1 MSTARFLLALACT
14 CTSAAVALAG
24 ESATE
29 LELALARE
37 PALYLRLN
45 VDTDVLQVMARGHEF
60 DRIQA
65 QAMQLV
71 VRRSPG
77 HPQAQLE
84 PSLPVVWRV
93 SGVPEFQWRRVVAPP
108 TLVPYQEDA
117 EPPTPVPSTTPLPDL
132 PSQFDIELDNGWS
145 LHLGPEPPGRFWE
158 RLGDR
163 FESGWRRLTGR
174 PIDVPPPAITV
185 VVPAEDSRR
194 LLHIFR
200 EGTPLLVVCGGDQPA
215 PPSSSPAG
223 DPSAAAPRASSR

>member
-14 CTSAAVALAG
+14 CTSAAAALAG
-24 ESATE
+24 ETATE

-37 PALYLRLN
+37 PALYLKLN
-45 VDTDVLQVMARGHEF
+45 VDTDVLQVMARGHEL
-60 DRIQA
+60 DRVQA
-65 QAMQLV
+65 QAVQLV

-77 HPQAQLE
+77 NEQTPLE

-93 SGVPEFQWRRVVAPP
+93 AGAPEVQWRRVVAPP

-132 PSQFDIELDNGWS
+132 PSQFDIELDNGWT
-145 LHLGPEPPGRFWE
+145 LHLGPEPPGQFWE

-163 FESGWRRLTGR
+163 LESGWRRLTGR
-174 PIDVPPPAITV
+174 PVEIPAPAVAV
-185 VVPAEDSRR
+185 VIPAEDARR

-200 EGTPLLVVCGGDQPA
+200 EGTPLLVVCGSDH
-215 PPSSSPAG
+215 SSPTASG
-223 DPSAAAPRASSR
+223 SADPSPPAAARATTG

>member
-1 MSTARFLLALACT
+1 LALACT

-24 ESATE
+24 DSATE

-45 VDTDVLQVMARGHEF
+45 VDTDVLQVMARGHEL
-60 DRIQA
+60 DRVQSQA
-65 QAMQLV
+65 VQLV
-71 VRRSPG
+71 VRHSPG
-77 HPQAQLE
+77 NEQAPLE
-84 PSLPVVWRV
+84 PTLPVVWRV
-93 SGVPEFQWRRVVAPP
+93 TGVPEVQWRRVVAPP

-174 PIDVPPPAITV
+174 PVEVPPPAIAV
-185 VVPAEDSRR
+185 VVPPEESRR

-200 EGTPLLVVCGGDQPA
+200 EGTALLVVCGGDEPA
-215 PPSSSPAG
+215 PPPSSPAG
-223 DPSAAAPRASSR
+223 ASPPAAGATTG

>member
-14 CTSAAVALAG
+14 CTSAAAALAG

-45 VDTDVLQVMARGHEF
+45 VDTAILQVMARGHEF
-60 DRIQA
+60 DRVQTKA
-65 QAMQLV
+65 VQLI

-77 HPQAQLE
+77 HEQTDFE
-84 PSLPVVWRV
+84 PSLPALWRV
-93 SGVPEFQWRRVVAPP
+93 SGAPEMQWRRVVAPP
-108 TLVPYQEDA
+108 TLVPYQENA
-117 EPPTPVPSTTPLPDL
+117 EPPTPLPNSTPLPDL
-132 PSQFDIELDNGWS
+132 PSQFEIKLDNGWS

-174 PIDVPPPAITV
+174 PVEVPPPAIAV
-185 VVPAEDSRR
+185 VIPAEDSRR

-215 PPSSSPAG
+215 PPTSSPAG
-223 DPSAAAPRASSR
+223 GSPAASGATPG